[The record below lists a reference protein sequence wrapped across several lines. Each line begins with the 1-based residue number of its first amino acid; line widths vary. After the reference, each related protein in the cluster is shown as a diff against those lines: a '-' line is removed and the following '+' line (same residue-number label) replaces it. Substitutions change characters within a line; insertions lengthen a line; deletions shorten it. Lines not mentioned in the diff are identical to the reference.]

1 MENHT
6 IFHGGGSSGNCPP
19 ESSHSTDGIAHLS
32 GFFQCRSK
40 PPLMRLMKQQ
50 ILLQWSTKEAYNIIH
65 YFKNLHTW
73 NKCLVC
79 PLFVQ
84 LIRQGKGGEENRWI
98 EANADFEGLWNIGKG
113 RCLDFVYNYTSVPFE
128 IIIIKMLSFCKRWQN
143 FFFLW
148 IYLHNLFLL
157 ESTFSLSLK
166 LFYLLIYFLAVLQ
179 GW

>member
-1 MENHT
+1 MRPYPLCETTVLLAYYSH
-6 IFHGGGSSGNCPP
+6 FHG
-19 ESSHSTDGIAHLS
+19 ESYNTPWGRKQWQLS
-32 GFFQCRSK
+32 PWVLSFHRWDCTFECFFQCRSK

-98 EANADFEGLWNIGKG
+98 EANADFGGLWNTGEG
-113 RCLDFVYNYTSVPFE
+113 RCLDFVYNYISVPFE

-143 FFFLW
+143 FFFLCLN
-148 IYLHNLFLL
+148 IL
-157 ESTFSLSLK
+157 T
-166 LFYLLIYFLAVLQ
+166 
-179 GW
+179 